1 MRDTLDARSGRGELS
16 MPRGRRIKPEDA
28 IRWVHEVK
36 ALVDAGRSTEEACR
50 EVGVSSKSYYGWR
63 NKYAGKTVDEA
74 IDTALAKRENA
85 QLKRL
90 VAEMALKIR
99 ALEDV

>member
-1 MRDTLDARSGRGELS
+1 
-16 MPRGRRIKPEDA
+16 MPRGRKIKPEDA
-28 IRWVHEVK
+28 IRWVHEVN
-36 ALVDAGRSTEEACR
+36 ALVEAGRSTEEACR

-74 IDTALAKRENA
+74 IESALTRRENA

-99 ALEDV
+99 ALEDVVRGKP

>member
-1 MRDTLDARSGRGELS
+1 
-16 MPRGRRIKPEDA
+16 MPRGRKVKPEDA
-28 IRWVHEVK
+28 IRWLHEVK

-50 EVGVSSKSYYGWR
+50 EVGVSSKTYYGWR
-63 NKYAGKTVDEA
+63 NRYAGKTVDEA
-74 IDTALAKRENA
+74 VEWALTRRENA

-99 ALEDV
+99 ALEDVVRGKP